1 MIKIIKEGTRKE
13 CTCEKCGCV
22 FSYEQEDI
30 CHVETNR
37 NETEYIRGIRAGY
50 KSLIVCPQCGNEIVL
65 QATR

>member
-13 CTCEKCGCV
+13 CGCV

-30 CHVETNR
+30 CHIETNR
-37 NETEYIRGIRAGY
+37 NETEYIQGIRAGY

-65 QATR
+65 EATR